1 VRKDLS
7 VGFVVGKSGGKKI
20 TVAAGRKKH
29 TQGGSRFG
37 KIIPHLSNIKTPS

>member
-20 TVAAGRKKH
+20 TVAAGRKNTHRGEVGLVKSSL
-29 TQGGSRFG
+29 TYQ
-37 KIIPHLSNIKTPS
+37 T